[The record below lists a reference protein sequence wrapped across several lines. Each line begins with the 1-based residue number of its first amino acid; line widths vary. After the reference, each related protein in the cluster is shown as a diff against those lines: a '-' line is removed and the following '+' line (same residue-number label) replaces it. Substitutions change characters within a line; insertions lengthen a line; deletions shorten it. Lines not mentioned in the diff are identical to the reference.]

1 MGRVLLALVW
11 TTVCTA
17 GLGARAL
24 AEEAT
29 RSTPRQSV
37 VGFLEA
43 GIDADYARAAE
54 YLDLRPVPKASRQ
67 AQGPRLA
74 RQLKVVLDQKLWVD
88 VEALSDEPEGQA
100 DDGLPARQDRVGE
113 IEAEPEAVPILVERG
128 RDGQWRI
135 AAATVARVPELYAEF
150 GYGPLG
156 DYIPAPLRQI
166 RFLHLELWQ
175 WLGLLVALLIA
186 YAAAMLLSLVVTRA
200 IGRLTAGT
208 ETELDDQLLRAAATP
223 LTVTLAVA
231 LFPPATLPLGLV
243 VPARETIAGLCR
255 GLVVATIAWLGTRLV
270 DAIAALSLLDNL
282 GFDVTA
288 VIAGLGIGGLAVALA
303 AQKSFEN
310 FFGSVELSVD
320 RPVAVG
326 DFCRFGDQ
334 VGTVEDVGLRSV
346 RMRTLDR
353 TVITIPNSAF
363 ASMQLENFAVRDRIR
378 FHTVLGLRYETT
390 ADQLRFALVE
400 LRKLLLAHSKVDA
413 DPARVRF
420 VGFGS
425 CSLDLEVYA
434 YVRTSDWNEFLA
446 VREDLLLHMMDVVES
461 SGSGFA
467 FPSQTVYLGR
477 DDGLDDKRSRSAE
490 TRVREWREAG
500 ELPLPDPS
508 AEAVAALD
516 DTVPY
521 PPEGSVSGVAR
532 RRSSAGVDA
541 D

>member
-1 MGRVLLALVW
+1 V
-11 TTVCTA
+11 
-17 GLGARAL
+17 
-24 AEEAT
+24 
-29 RSTPRQSV
+29 
-37 VGFLEA
+37 
-43 GIDADYARAAE
+43 
-54 YLDLRPVPKASRQ
+54 
-67 AQGPRLA
+67 
-74 RQLKVVLDQKLWVD
+74 
-88 VEALSDEPEGQA
+88 
-100 DDGLPARQDRVGE
+100 RQDRVGE
-113 IEAEPEAVPILVERG
+113 IESEPEAVPILVERG
-128 RDGQWRI
+128 SDGQWRI
-135 AAATVARVPELYAEF
+135 AAVTVARVPDLYAEF
-150 GYGPLG
+150 GYGLLG

-186 YAAAMLLSLVVTRA
+186 YAAAMLLSLVATRA

-208 ETELDDQLLRAAATP
+208 ETKLDDQLLRAAATP

-231 LFPPATLPLGLV
+231 LFPPATLPLALA

-255 GLVVATIAWLGTRLV
+255 GLVVATIAWLGMRLV
-270 DAIAALSLLDNL
+270 DLGTELVRERWASGDRASSVALLPMARRLAKVFLVAIAALSLLDNL

-346 RMRTLDR
+346 RVRTLDR

-420 VGFGS
+420 VGFGAY
-425 CSLDLEVYA
+425 SLDLEIYA

-446 VREDLLLHMMDVVES
+446 VREDLLLLMMDVVES

-532 RRSSAGVDA
+532 RRSGAGADA